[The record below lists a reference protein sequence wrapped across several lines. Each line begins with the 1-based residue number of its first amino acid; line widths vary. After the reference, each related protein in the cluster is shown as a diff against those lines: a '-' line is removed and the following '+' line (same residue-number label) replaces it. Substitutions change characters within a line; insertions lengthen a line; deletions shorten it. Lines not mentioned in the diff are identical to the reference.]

1 MTRDHD
7 PFTQALLSLRDRIVG
22 GDYGAGHPVV
32 IVEEARRLK
41 VSVTPVRE
49 ALSRL
54 SGEGFVERA
63 ASGGYFALR
72 LDAAILRDRFR
83 FQLVCLRAAL
93 DHLAS
98 TVALPSTP
106 RPTRVQATFDQII
119 DRSGSPTLAEAYRR
133 VAALLGVISRGEG
146 ALIPDIEDEAE
157 DIHRRYSDPERR
169 GLVEALDQYH
179 ARRIALAADLLIAAG
194 EGRASKAATSDS

>member
-7 PFTQALLSLRDRIVG
+7 PFTQALLSLRERIVG
-22 GDYGAGHPVV
+22 GDYGAGHPIV
-32 IVEEARRLK
+32 IVEEAKRLR

-93 DHLAS
+93 DLLAS
-98 TVALPSTP
+98 AVSLPSTP
-106 RPTRVQATFDQII
+106 RPSRAQAVFDQII
-119 DRSGSPTLAEAYRR
+119 DRSGSPSLVEAYRR
-133 VAALLGVISRGEG
+133 VAALLDVIYRVEA
-146 ALIPDIEDEAE
+146 ALIPDLENEAE
-157 DIHRRYSDPERR
+157 DIHRRYTDLQFG
-169 GLVEALDQYH
+169 GLVEALDRYH
-179 ARRIALAADLLIAAG
+179 ARRIALAADLLIAAADG
-194 EGRASKAATSDS
+194 GAPKAGTSGS